1 VTRDPGRAR
10 DVDEELTVAD
20 RPDSIEREMEQT
32 RERLAETI
40 DELVDRTNPKNV
52 ARREVATLKGY
63 FVDAKGEPR
72 TENIVK
78 VAGGVA
84 GFVLLLVVIR
94 KVTR

>member
-1 VTRDPGRAR
+1 M
-10 DVDEELTVAD
+10 AD
-20 RPDSIEREMEQT
+20 RPESIEREMEQT

-52 ARREVATLKGY
+52 ARREIATVKGY
-63 FVDAKGEPR
+63 FIDPQGNPR

-94 KVTR
+94 KVSH